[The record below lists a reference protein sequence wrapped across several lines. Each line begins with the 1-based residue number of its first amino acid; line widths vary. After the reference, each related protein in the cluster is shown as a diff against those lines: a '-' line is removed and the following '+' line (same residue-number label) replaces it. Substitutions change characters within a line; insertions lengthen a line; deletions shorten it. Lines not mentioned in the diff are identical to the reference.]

1 MQARLACI
9 FSRKRVRHFSSL
21 DPTALFNVQYL
32 SECPIK
38 TGKTVD
44 IVYLKELE
52 VETVIGIFDW
62 ERKIKQI
69 VSLDLEMQ
77 SDVAAA
83 AATDHID
90 QALDYKKIAK
100 RLISFI
106 EASEFQLIETMAE
119 QIAEIVLTEFN
130 VPWLKL
136 RLSKPGAVRGSKD
149 VGVIIERSR
158 S

>member
-1 MQARLACI
+1 M
-9 FSRKRVRHFSSL
+9 
-21 DPTALFNVQYL
+21 
-32 SECPIK
+32 
-38 TGKTVD
+38 D

-62 ERKIKQI
+62 ERKIKQV

-83 AATDHID
+83 AKTDHID
-90 QALDYKKIAK
+90 QALDYKSIAK
-100 RLISFI
+100 RLIAFI

-119 QIAEIVLTEFN
+119 QIAQIVMTEFN
-130 VPWLKL
+130 VPWLRL

-149 VGVIIERSR
+149 VGVIIERGTVLADLS
-158 S
+158 